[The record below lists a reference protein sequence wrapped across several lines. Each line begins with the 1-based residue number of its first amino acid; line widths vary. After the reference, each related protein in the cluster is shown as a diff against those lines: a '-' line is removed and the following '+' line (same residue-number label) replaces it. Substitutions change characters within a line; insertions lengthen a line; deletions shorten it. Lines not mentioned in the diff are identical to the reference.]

1 MVSLGRRGGVMPH
14 GGCLAALLALAA
26 LASSH
31 LLGAAA
37 VEASG
42 GNWHVVPVRS
52 LVHKPTCTATEAAH
66 NSTTLSVVHRHGPC
80 SPLRSRGGDPPSHAE
95 ILGRDQERVAAI
107 HRKIGP
113 AATSKSANMTLQTHW
128 GEPLGTSN
136 YFITAGLGTPA
147 RSLSVEFDT
156 GSEESWVQ
164 CSPCRSCYVQHDPLF
179 DPSNSSTYSTVPC
192 DAHECGEFVGLQQ
205 NCSSSDNTCRYGVA
219 YGDQSKTVGN
229 LAQDTLT
236 LTPSATVPGFLFGC
250 GHDDAGVFGE
260 VDGLF
265 GFGHGKASLPSQAQA
280 SANYGE
286 GFSYCL
292 PSSASTIGYLTLGV
306 ASTAPT
312 NAKFTAMLP
321 GQGGSFYYLNITGIN
336 VAGRA
341 IKVAPAAFQTA
352 AGTIIDSGTAFSRL
366 PPRVYAALRS
376 AFRLA
381 MGRRYKRVA
390 APEPFDTCYDLSGH
404 EAVRVPSVELVFGD
418 GATVRLD
425 PTGVLYA
432 WDDAA
437 QTCLRFA
444 PSDDGLGV
452 LGNVQQR
459 TLSVVYDVA
468 NQKIGFGAGGCA

>member
-1 MVSLGRRGGVMPH
+1 MASLGRRGVMPH
-14 GGCLAALLALAA
+14 GGCLPALLALAA
-26 LASSH
+26 LASPH

-42 GNWHVVPVRS
+42 GDWHVVPVGS
-52 LVHKPTCTATEAAH
+52 LVPKPTCTVTEAAP
-66 NSTTLSVVHRHGPC
+66 NLPTLSVVHRHGPC
-80 SPLRSRGGDPPSHAE
+80 SPLRSPGDPPSHAE
-95 ILGRDQERVAAI
+95 ILGRDQERVHAI
-107 HRKIGP
+107 HAKIGL
-113 AATSKSANMTLQTHW
+113 AAASSSKSANVTLQTHW

-147 RSLSVEFDT
+147 RSLVVEFDT

-164 CSPCRSCYVQHDPLF
+164 CEPCRGCYKQHDPLF
-179 DPSNSSTYSTVPC
+179 DPDKSSTYFAVPC

-236 LTPSATVPGFLFGC
+236 LTPNTTVPGFLFGC

-265 GFGHGKASLPSQAQA
+265 GFGRGKASLPSQAQA
-280 SANYGE
+280 SANYSHS

-292 PSSASTIGYLTLGV
+292 PSSPSTVGYLTLGV

-341 IKVAPAAFQTA
+341 IKVTPAAFQTA
-352 AGTIIDSGTAFSRL
+352 SGTIIDSGTAFSRL
-366 PPRVYAALRS
+366 PPRVYATLRS
-376 AFRLA
+376 AFRRA

-404 EAVRVPSVELVFGD
+404 EAVRVPSVELVFAD

-432 WDDAA
+432 WEDAA
-437 QTCLRFA
+437 QTCLGFA

-452 LGNVQQR
+452 LGNH
-459 TLSVVYDVA
+459 
-468 NQKIGFGAGGCA
+468 